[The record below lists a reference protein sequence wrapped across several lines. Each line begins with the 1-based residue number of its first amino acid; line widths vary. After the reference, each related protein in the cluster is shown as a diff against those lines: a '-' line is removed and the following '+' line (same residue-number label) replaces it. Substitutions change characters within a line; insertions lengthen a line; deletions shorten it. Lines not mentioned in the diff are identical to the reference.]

1 MQHIIICKSVY
12 STILMHIFYCSKTR
26 KMCDKTLEKDSKM
39 LRFVPDFFK
48 TQEICEKAV

>member
-1 MQHIIICKSVY
+1 
-12 STILMHIFYCSKTR
+12 MHVFYYSKTR

-48 TQEICEKAV
+48 TQEICEKPV